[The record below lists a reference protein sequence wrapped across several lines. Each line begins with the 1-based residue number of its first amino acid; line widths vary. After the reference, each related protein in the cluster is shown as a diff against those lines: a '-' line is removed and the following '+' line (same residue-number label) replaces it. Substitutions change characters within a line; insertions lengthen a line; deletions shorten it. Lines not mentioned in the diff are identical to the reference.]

1 MKISRIIDI
10 NRHSLKNNLTR
21 FSNDKKRRA
30 VSLRQLCLFVNF
42 VLLLRSNRLIARVTI
57 FLQ

>member
-42 VLLLRSNRLIARVTI
+42 VLLLR
-57 FLQ
+57 